1 MREYENVHTR
11 KQKEDLKKLTANQ
24 AILKA
29 VADSSIDL
37 EGLKPD
43 EVYEAVLDRI
53 ERSQDVINEKAF
65 ARS

>member
-1 MREYENVHTR
+1 MREYETVYTR
-11 KQKEDLKKLTANQ
+11 KQKEDLKNMTANQ

-53 ERSQDVINEKAF
+53 ERSQDVINETAF